1 MKSNLLLSCHSLSKN
16 NEELMALEEM
26 ENQSTEIIAIYHSH
40 PHTIPF
46 PSEADVE
53 MALSFNVLSII
64 ISLKDKSN
72 DI

>member
-1 MKSNLLLSCHSLSKN
+1 
-16 NEELMALEEM
+16 MALEEM